1 MLVRLARI
9 LDVLAVH
16 LSDPKEIGQ
25 GDFTRYYRDRF
36 FRFLWEGSLYQPPLL
51 SETEQKDH
59 SEYWTRFQ
67 AVIKAASDPTNAR
80 LITLITDTLPSQTHA
95 DVALRAMHTGFIYRN
110 NIPLLVTNAVGLA
123 QITHFDPKSC
133 MDAISAALIT
143 SFVYNGKDPS
153 MYVPDLIDFFRRTE
167 KNKIPFSQ
175 KEVESYLMPWIS
187 YQEWESERSTQTEP
201 PPLTRTD
208 PESRWARLKEYLDV
222 DSERIG
228 DGSTDVLIA
237 ALDTILSPLLFE
249 PFFFYNVLSWGNNE
263 TITLVASVW
272 YEKLYPDACLYL
284 PKVWAD
290 YGI

>member
-1 MLVRLARI
+1 MLLRLARI

-25 GDFTRYYRDRF
+25 GGFTRYYRDRF
-36 FRFLWEGSLYQPPLL
+36 FRFLWEGSLYQPSLL
-51 SETEQKDH
+51 SETEQKEH

-67 AVIKAASDPTNAR
+67 TVIKAGSDPTNAR
-80 LITLITDTLPSQTHA
+80 LITLVGETLPPQTHA

-110 NIPLLVTNAVGLA
+110 NMPLLVTNAVALA
-123 QITHFDPKSC
+123 KITHFDPKSC
-133 MDAISAALIT
+133 MDAISAALLT

-153 MYVPDLIDFFRRTE
+153 VYVPDLIDFFRKKETS
-167 KNKIPFSQ
+167 KVPFSQ
-175 KEVESYLMPWIS
+175 EEVDSYLMPWIS
-187 YQEWESERSTQTEP
+187 YQEWELKDDSHGAT

-208 PESRWARLKEYLDV
+208 PESRWARLKEYLDL
-222 DSERIG
+222 DSQKIG

-237 ALDTILSPLLFE
+237 ALDTILTPLQFE

-263 TITLVASVW
+263 TITLVASIW
-272 YEKLYPDACLYL
+272 YEKLYPDACLDL